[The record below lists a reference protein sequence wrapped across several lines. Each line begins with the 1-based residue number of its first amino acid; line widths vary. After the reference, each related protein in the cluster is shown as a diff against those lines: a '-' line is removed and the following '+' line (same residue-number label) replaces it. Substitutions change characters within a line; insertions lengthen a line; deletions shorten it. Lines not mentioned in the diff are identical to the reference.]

1 MARPETS
8 PAEQGAPQG
17 LALWRPRRLGHA
29 NLYVADLDRSMAF
42 YNAVVGFEEV
52 FRRPPIKAGF
62 LGNGNTHHDVG
73 MVEVTSP
80 LSRSAEPGLNHLAFE
95 LENEVDLVDGY
106 RRAVAAGVEFPR
118 TVDHDIMRSVYGSD
132 PDGNAV
138 EIYADTTKEWRKAR
152 SGVVTKPTPNWTPG
166 TPAPSAESR
175 YHVDPEIRR
184 MEAAT
189 FHPTRITHV
198 VLVAGDYAGMLQYY
212 RDRIGLAAVHG
223 DARSPFAVLGGT
235 CGSRDVFLFRAREG
249 RRVGLHHLGF
259 AVSDEA
265 DLAASASRLA
275 ATGGEIEREIDV
287 PARRCLFVRDPDG
300 FLIQFYV
307 DRKDP
312 LPTLSAVEEETAL
325 FLA

>member
-1 MARPETS
+1 M
-8 PAEQGAPQG
+8 
-17 LALWRPRRLGHA
+17 WRPRRLGHA
-29 NLYVADLDRSMAF
+29 NLFVADLDRSMAF
-42 YNAVVGFEEV
+42 YSAVVGFEEV

-62 LGNGNTHHDVG
+62 HGNGNTHHDVG

-106 RRAVAAGVEFPR
+106 RRAVAAGVEFLR

-138 EIYADTTKEWRKAR
+138 EIYADSTKEWRTAR
-152 SGVVTKPTPNWTPG
+152 AGVVTKPTPNWTPG
-166 TPAPSAESR
+166 TPAPSAESH
-175 YHVDPEIRR
+175 YHDDPEIRR

-212 RDRIGLAAVHG
+212 RDRVGLAAIHG
-223 DARSPFAVLGGT
+223 DAHSPFAVLGGT
-235 CGSRDVFLFRAREG
+235 CGSCDVFLFRAREG
-249 RRVGLHHLGF
+249 RRIGLHHLGF
-259 AVSDEA
+259 AVGDEA
-265 DLAASASRLA
+265 DLVASASRLA
-275 ATGGEIEREIDV
+275 ATGGEVEREIDV
-287 PARRCLFVRDPDG
+287 PARRCLFIRDPDG
-300 FLIQFYV
+300 FLIQFHV
-307 DRKDP
+307 DREDP